1 MGVEHKKST
10 AITNRDSTPPVL
22 SNASI
27 AGGEVKEAVG
37 VVEVVPTDDA
47 NSTIRFAQVPSNAR
61 ISQVLLSCDDSGT
74 AGAMDIGIYKATQ
87 DGGQV
92 VDADF
97 FATAQSLAA
106 AALKNSDVTHL
117 SGNFGI
123 EKSELP
129 LWKAL
134 GLTEDPKIS
143 YDLVGTVTTAVETQ
157 ATVAAKVK
165 YVI

>member
-10 AITNRDSTPPVL
+10 AITNRDSTPSIL
-22 SNASI
+22 SNASV
-27 AGGEVKEAVG
+27 AGGETKEAVG
-37 VVEVVPTDDA
+37 VVEVLPTDDA
-47 NSTIRFAQVPSNAR
+47 NSTFRFAQIPSNAR

-92 VDADF
+92 VDANH
-97 FATAQSLAA
+97 FATAQSLAT
-106 AALKNSDVTHL
+106 ALVSSDVTHA
-117 SGNFGI
+117 SGVYGI

-134 GLTEDPKIS
+134 GLTEDPKIN

-157 ATVAAKVK
+157 ATVVAKVK